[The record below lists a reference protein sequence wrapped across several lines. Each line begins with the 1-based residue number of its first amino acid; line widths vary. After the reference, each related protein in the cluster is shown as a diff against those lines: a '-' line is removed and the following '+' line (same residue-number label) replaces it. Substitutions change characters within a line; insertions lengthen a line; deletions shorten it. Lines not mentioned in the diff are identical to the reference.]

1 MKDALLFPP
10 AEAAKLLGMSRSR
23 LYEYIDAGAIKSIKH
38 GRSRRI
44 HRDEIQR
51 VSTKD
56 LP

>member
-10 AEAAKLLGMSRSR
+10 AEAAKLLSMSRSR
-23 LYEYIDAGAIKSIKH
+23 LYEYMDAGAIKSIKH